1 MDRTS
6 VGRTVRARAPWVVA
20 AVVSAGL
27 AGAACGD
34 SDVEEGCT
42 SGPCTGATST
52 STGDGTTTSS
62 TSGAGGGGGG
72 EPAACAFEDTGDLP
86 CDVFTILDAKCH
98 RCHTDPTANG
108 APFPLLTWDHFQA
121 DYFGKPVW
129 ERASAAIQPD
139 AFPRMPFGE
148 DPLPAETRAVLDA
161 WFDTCRAG
169 ACARAEGSDGAGGG
183 TTSSGEGGAGG
194 TGAGGSGGAGGG

>member
-1 MDRTS
+1 M
-6 VGRTVRARAPWVVA
+6 A
-20 AVVSAGL
+20 AAL
-27 AGAACGD
+27 LGAACAD

-42 SGPCTGATST
+42 SGECTGATST
-52 STGDGTTTSS
+52 GTGDGTTTGS
-62 TSGAGGGGGG
+62 TGAAGGGGGG
-72 EPAACAFEDTGDLP
+72 GPAACGFDDTGDLP

-98 RCHTDPTANG
+98 RCHTDPPANG

-148 DPLPAETRAVLDA
+148 DPLPPETRAVLDA

-169 ACARAEGSDGAGGG
+169 ACAKAEGSGDAGATTGGG
-183 TTSSGEGGAGG
+183 AD
-194 TGAGGSGGAGGG
+194 GSGGAGGSGEGGGAGGG

>member
-1 MDRTS
+1 MDRSS
-6 VGRTVRARAPWVVA
+6 VGRAVVRAPWIVA
-20 AVVSAGL
+20 GIVAAGL

-52 STGDGTTTSS
+52 STGEGTTTTS
-62 TSGAGGGGGG
+62 TGTAGGGGGSG
-72 EPAACAFEDTGDLP
+72 PTACAFEDTGDLP

-148 DPLPAETRAVLDA
+148 DPLPEETRAVLDA

-169 ACARAEGSDGAGGG
+169 ACAKAEGGDGG
-183 TTSSGEGGAGG
+183 TTSSGGEGGAGG
-194 TGAGGSGGAGGG
+194 DGGAGGAGGG